1 MAVAAKVATV
11 TRKIQILRSAIESG
25 AAIELRKQELLARN
39 AELKAQVAA
48 AVNELTALEVAH
60 GKTQIPVPQRNTNNT
75 VEAVKQDQN
84 KAANKNESQ
93 QSKPK
98 PDLDPEQVAKQKA
111 KKAAKEAKKAKNKP
125 KDNAKKGGNDDAA
138 KPVDLSRVKMIV
150 GQIVDV
156 GLHPDA
162 DGLYL
167 EKMECG
173 ESEPRQVI
181 SGLVKHVPI
190 EEMRNRKV
198 VMIANLKPAKMRGI
212 TSYGMVLCAKEGEKG
227 SENEKVQLIRVPDCA
242 QPGDIITT
250 DDFLGENW
258 NEPDSQMNPKK
269 KIFETV
275 QPDLMTNGDKIA
287 CYKGKPLLIKGKEDQ
302 TRGKFVSDSIPNG
315 PLS

>member
-1 MAVAAKVATV
+1 MAVAAKVASV
-11 TRKIQILRSAIESG
+11 TQKIQLLRSAIQSG

-60 GKTQIPVPQRNTNNT
+60 GKTQIPVPQRNAK
-75 VEAVKQDQN
+75 VEAVKQEAKPVQ
-84 KAANKNESQ
+84 KESNN

-125 KDNAKKGGNDDAA
+125 KDNAKKGNDDAA

-227 SENEKVQLIRVPDCA
+227 TDSEKVQLIRVPDCA
-242 QPGDIITT
+242 QPGDVITT

-258 NEPDSQMNPKK
+258 NEPDAQMNPKK

-287 CYKGKPLLIKGKEDQ
+287 CYKGKPLLIKGKEEQ

>member
-1 MAVAAKVATV
+1 MGDKKSAKISEKPQMSAKQAAK
-11 TRKIQILRSAIESG
+11 KSAKD
-25 AAIELRKQELLARN
+25 AK
-39 AELKAQVAA
+39 KA
-48 AVNELTALEVAH
+48 
-60 GKTQIPVPQRNTNNT
+60 
-75 VEAVKQDQN
+75 
-84 KAANKNESQ
+84 
-93 QSKPK
+93 SKPK
-98 PDLDPEQVAKQKA
+98 EAAVPDTV
-111 KKAAKEAKKAKNKP
+111 
-125 KDNAKKGGNDDAA
+125 
-138 KPVDLSRVKMIV
+138 VDLSRVKLVI
-150 GQIVDV
+150 GQITEV

-173 ESEPRQVI
+173 EAEPRQVI

-198 VMIANLKPAKMRGI
+198 IMVANLKPAKMRGI